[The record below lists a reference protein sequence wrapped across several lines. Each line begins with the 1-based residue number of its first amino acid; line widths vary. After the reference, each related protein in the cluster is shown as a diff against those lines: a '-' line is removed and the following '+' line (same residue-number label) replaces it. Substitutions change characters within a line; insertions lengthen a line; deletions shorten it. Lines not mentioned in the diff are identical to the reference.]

1 MIPPNHCAS
10 ALRKIQRIVTLAST
24 DEAPITSR
32 EAYEQIIEELELA
45 GFGSMVLD
53 PTLADAAPQPARRR
67 GH

>member
-10 ALRKIQRIVTLAST
+10 ALRKIQRIITLASK

-45 GFGSMVLD
+45 GFGSLVLD
-53 PTLADAAPQPARRR
+53 PDMSLDEPKKVVH